1 MESSWVYILACAD
14 GSYYTGCTTDLALR
28 MSQHEIGHFPGYTST
43 RMPVHLVFSRE
54 FQSLEDAI
62 RAERQI
68 KGWSRKK
75 KAALIEGNFELL
87 HQLSRCMNETAALN
101 GRDES

>member
-1 MESSWVYILACAD
+1 
-14 GSYYTGCTTDLALR
+14 
-28 MSQHEIGHFPGYTST
+28 MSQHETGHFPGYTSART
-43 RMPVHLVFSRE
+43 PVHLAFSRE
-54 FQSLEDAI
+54 FQRLEDAI

-87 HQLSRCMNETAALN
+87 HQLSQCMNETAALTSRN
-101 GRDES
+101 GS